1 MTYCLKYPKQSTF
14 SIIIISTLIF
24 FLGLPKSYAQS
35 AYELSWKHELPY
47 IGLGIGSLI
56 TGQYLIKNDPY
67 YSIEELAD
75 VSMFEVNSFDRPATG
90 NFSKL
95 ANSASDGFVY
105 GIHIAPYLFLAGEK
119 SRKEFGAI
127 MTMYGEAAAIN
138 LGITLFT
145 KNLTKR
151 PRPYIFNS
159 NVPDEFKTQWVYKC
173 TEGKLLEKVNPHE
186 FYYYAVSN
194 MPYPIKDRDMVM
206 HCKQWK
212 DASGVI
218 YSSSTAVPTFIPA
231 TKDRI
236 RIPYFK
242 SEWKITPLSED
253 RILVDYT
260 AITNPGGSLPAW
272 IVNLAVTTG
281 PLKTIQQL
289 IKTVN

>member
-1 MTYCLKYPKQSTF
+1 MHLNYWFCS
-14 SIIIISTLIF
+14 F
-24 FLGLPKSYAQS
+24 FLIVALFEAPVEGMNYD
-35 AYELSWKHELPY
+35 WKLVKE
-47 IGLGIGSLI
+47 
-56 TGQYLIKNDPY
+56 TKDIKVY
-67 YSIEELAD
+67 TRSTK
-75 VSMFEVNSFDRPATG
+75 NSDFKEIRVKANFTG
-90 NFSKL
+90 NIDS
-95 ANSASDGFVY
+95 
-105 GIHIAPYLFLAGEK
+105 FLYRLNTPH
-119 SRKEFGAI
+119 S
-127 MTMYGEAAAIN
+127 Y
-138 LGITLFT
+138 
-145 KNLTKR
+145 
-151 PRPYIFNS
+151 
-159 NVPDEFKTQWVYKC
+159 TQWVYKC